1 MRYISLF
8 SGVEAATVAWHGI
21 GWDPV
26 VFAEFDEFPS
36 MVLKHHYP
44 DVKNVGDV
52 MKHEWKQYEGEA
64 DVIVGGSPCQS
75 FSIAGQRL
83 GMDDP
88 RGNLALHYL
97 RIVREVKPSW
107 FVFENVPGLLS
118 SNGGEDLAIFLGEV
132 AKCGYGFAYRILD
145 AQHFGVPQ
153 RRRRI
158 FIVGCADG
166 DWRSAASVLF
176 ERQGVCGDSQAGGE
190 EKEKPPFFFGGSAE
204 STSEEGMTTIPIHA
218 KTVSHSGG
226 GDRSKNG
233 KEPNNGVQ
241 NGFGVGKETDP
252 MNTLDTSC
260 NHAVFQEQKVM
271 FENHPTDS
279 RISESKEISP
289 TVRARYGTGGGNVP
303 LVKHAIPIHDKA
315 TRFKGGGEGR
325 KDDGASNFL
334 GVGDE
339 TDPMYAL
346 TTGDHH
352 MVFDTASVVRRL
364 TPIECERLQGF
375 PDNYTQIPWKGKEA
389 KDCPD
394 GPRYKAMGNSM
405 AVPVME
411 WIGMR
416 IQAVDSIRRTVQRE
430 ESKTSRQMQLW

>member
-1 MRYISLF
+1 VRYISLF
-8 SGVEAATVAWHGI
+8 SGVEAATVAWHDM

-44 DVKNVGDV
+44 NVKNVGDV
-52 MKHEWKQYEGEA
+52 MKHEWKQYEGKA

-118 SNGGEDLAIFLGEV
+118 SNGGEDFAIFLGEV

-153 RRRRI
+153 RRRRV
-158 FIVGCADG
+158 FVVGCADG

-176 ERQGVCGDSQAGGE
+176 ERQGVCGNSQAGRKE
-190 EKEKPPFFFGGSAE
+190 EQSPSFPIGTGIESAKQKGIVY
-204 STSEEGMTTIPIHA
+204 SANIVQRTIPIHA

-233 KEPNNGVQ
+233 KAPNNGVQ

-260 NHAVFQEQKVM
+260 NHAVFQERKV
-271 FENHPTDS
+271 T
-279 RISESKEISP
+279 
-289 TVRARYGTGGGNVP
+289 
-303 LVKHAIPIHDKA
+303 IPIHDKA

-334 GVGDE
+334 GVGE
-339 TDPMYAL
+339 ESNPMYSL

-352 MVFDTASVVRRL
+352 MVFQDNIVAPSLTASNN
-364 TPIECERLQGF
+364 P
-375 PDNYTQIPWKGKEA
+375 
-389 KDCPD
+389 
-394 GPRYKAMGNSM
+394 
-405 AVPVME
+405 
-411 WIGMR
+411 
-416 IQAVDSIRRTVQRE
+416 
-430 ESKTSRQMQLW
+430 SRSPQSNEVT